1 MFDSVTIVL
10 ILLVVALVLFATE
23 KLPVDVI
30 GILLVMSLILT
41 GVLTVQEGFAGF
53 GDSIIITIGG
63 LFVLTGG
70 LAKTGL
76 VDLIGRYLYKFA
88 GRNELLLT
96 SAIMLTAAAT
106 ASVMKNTATTAMY
119 LPVVLGLAEH
129 AKLPPSKLLMPLAFG
144 AILGGSCTLIGT
156 STNLA
161 VSSAIERYGMKPY
174 TMFEL
179 TPVGVAVA
187 IIGTIYMLTI
197 GRRLLPA
204 QGSTDGDNSFL
215 SQYNIRDYVS
225 EVIVLPGSYLIGK
238 TLEESG
244 LNQKLGL
251 NVLGIIRGKE
261 KKIAFDLK
269 ERIEM
274 NDLLIV
280 EGKISDI
287 LRIKAEVGIEIKPD
301 FELNDKV
308 LESGDVELFELMIM
322 RNSRFV
328 GQTLKT
334 LNFRQRYDLTVLA
347 INRHGETIFEKL
359 SEVTLRFGDVLL
371 VQGKRRLIEPLV
383 SNGEL
388 LFLEDISKSA
398 MRIEKRKWAIL
409 AFLMFLVLSVL
420 GTISPIS
427 VPLPIAVLFGVLVLL
442 VTKTIRYSELYSLID
457 FRLLVLIACML
468 SFGIAMEK
476 SGTDVYLASKIET
489 YFGDYGPLAVLSGFF
504 LLTVFLTQPMSNQ
517 SAALVVLPVAVKTAM
532 ALGLDPRAFAVTVT
546 YAASASFLTPLEPAC
561 VLVYTPGRYRFF
573 DFVKVGALLT
583 VLVFLTVIVLVPV
596 FWKIR

>member
-23 KLPVDVI
+23 KLPVDLI
-30 GILLVMSLILT
+30 GILLVMALILT

-76 VDLIGRYLYKFA
+76 VDLIGRYLYRFA

-96 SAIMLTAAAT
+96 AAIMFTAAAT

-119 LPVVLGLAEH
+119 LPVVLGLAER

-161 VSSAIERYGMKPY
+161 VSGAIERYGMEPY

-179 TPVGVAVA
+179 TPVGVAIA
-187 IIGTIYMLTI
+187 IVGIIYMLTI
-197 GRRLLPA
+197 GRKLLPA
-204 QGSTDGDNSFL
+204 QGSTDGENSFL

-225 EVIVLPGSYLIGK
+225 EVIVLPRSYLIGK
-238 TLEESG
+238 TLEELN
-244 LNQKLGL
+244 LNQKLNL

-261 KKIAFDLK
+261 KKMAFGLK
-269 ERIEM
+269 EKIEA

-280 EGKISDI
+280 EGKISDV
-287 LRIKAEVGIEIKPD
+287 LRIKEEAGIEIKPD

-308 LESGDVELFELMIM
+308 LEGGEIELFELMVM

-388 LFLEDISKSA
+388 LFLEDVSKSA
-398 MRIEKRKWAIL
+398 MRTKKRKWAIL
-409 AFLMFLVLSVL
+409 AFSVFLVLSVL
-420 GTISPIS
+420 GIILPVS

-457 FRLLVLIACML
+457 FRSLVLIACML

-476 SGTDVYLASKIET
+476 SGTDVYLASTIET
-489 YFGDYGPLAVLSGFF
+489 YFGDYGSLAVLSGFF

-517 SAALVVLPVAVKTAM
+517 SAALVVLPVAVKTAI
-532 ALGLDPRAFAVTVT
+532 ALGLDPRAFAVTIT

-561 VLVYTPGRYRFF
+561 MLIYAPGRYRFF
-573 DFVKVGALLT
+573 DFVKVGAILT
-583 VLVFLTVIVLVPV
+583 ALVFLTVIALVPL
-596 FWKIR
+596 FWKIK